1 MAVLQQLVA
10 RTDSELGA
18 IGRDLK
24 AVVGQER
31 CLRALLAAR
40 NEDLRRAA
48 ADRATL
54 EQRLEQVYPSPP
66 HPTSPQTQNASNFSR
81 RCVHACTTAGKRTLL
96 NVATCD
102 VEQ

>member
-48 ADRATL
+48 ADRAAL
-54 EQRLEQVYPSPP
+54 EQRLEEVSPP
-66 HPTSPQTQNASNFSR
+66 PPCPAPPHFTP
-81 RCVHACTTAGKRTLL
+81 RCSVLWP
-96 NVATCD
+96 
-102 VEQ
+102 

>member
-66 HPTSPQTQNASNFSR
+66 HPTSTPNASNFSR
-81 RCVHACTTAGKRTLL
+81 RCVHACTTAGKRALL